1 MPPDLGHAST
11 GIRLCHLDTGETCMG
26 GKFYR
31 NPVNWTTNT
40 LLTSDLMPAGTV
52 LKPEDSDRAEELRS
66 ALSSVQE
73 TYFVGETLPKFPGQ
87 LCRVFFYRTIIE
99 DYGRPEATRSYGGYG
114 RSGVS
119 RLG

>member
-1 MPPDLGHAST
+1 MRPDLGHAST
-11 GIRLCHLDTGETCMG
+11 GIRLCHLGTGENCMG
-26 GKFYR
+26 GKFHR

-66 ALSSVQE
+66 AQSSVQE

-87 LCRVFFYRTIIE
+87 LCRVFFYRTIIK
-99 DYGRPEATRSYGGYG
+99 DYGRPEATRSYGGYR
-114 RSGVS
+114 RSRVS